1 MPALRSEEIERGRPT
16 SVELPAPT
24 AWPFVMAF
32 GVALLFAGL
41 VTTLS
46 ISLAG
51 GVLTLVAAVGWFR
64 DVLPHEKHETV
75 PVAPLTEFPVSLR
88 KNVARLDV
96 ARGPHRA
103 RLPLEI
109 HPVSAGVKGGLAG
122 SVAMAVLAVL
132 YGVVKEGSVWYPI
145 NLLAAAAS
153 AKLAALPIEGLRAFH
168 ADGLALA
175 VVIHLL
181 TSLMVGLLYGVM
193 LPMFPRRPILLGG
206 VVAPL
211 LWTGLL
217 HATLQL
223 INPALND
230 RVAWPWFVVTQ
241 IGFGLVAGAVVT
253 RTARVRTLQF
263 ESFAVRAGVETPGLM
278 TPGED
283 EDGPR

>member
-1 MPALRSEEIERGRPT
+1 MPTLEEIERGRPR
-16 SVELPAPT
+16 SVDLPAPT

-46 ISLAG
+46 VSLVGA
-51 GVLTLVAAVGWFR
+51 VLTVAASAGWFR
-64 DVLPHEKHETV
+64 EVFPHERHETV
-75 PVAPLTEFPVSLR
+75 PVVPLTEAEFPVSVR
-88 KNVARLDV
+88 ERVARLEV
-96 ARGPHRA
+96 GRHPHRA

-122 SVAMAVLAVL
+122 SVVMAVLAVL
-132 YGVVKEGSVWYPI
+132 YGVVKEQSVWYPI

-153 AKLAALPIEGLRAFH
+153 AKLAVLPIEGLRAFH
-168 ADGLALA
+168 GDGLAIA

-181 TSLMVGLLYGVM
+181 TSVMVGLLYGVM

-217 HATLQL
+217 HATLEV

-241 IGFGLVAGAVVT
+241 VGFGVVAGAVVT
-253 RTARVRTLQF
+253 RTAKVRTLQS
-263 ESFAVRAGVETPGLM
+263 ESFAVRAGVEAQGFSS
-278 TPGED
+278 ED
-283 EDGPR
+283 DEVPR